1 MCVRA
6 CAYVCVCVHVRA
18 YRLYDTNIVGTNGF
32 EVYMNV
38 IIAETDNGPS
48 KIGTRCLRGIDAV
61 TCNVEKKNT
70 RRITVNPCRG
80 ARIISYRNFSPFSA
94 FVKWLKQSKEPPC
107 NPESLGPESSCL
119 AGRLESGF
127 VSSGT
132 IQQIDKLKKKGGG
145 GVKQASYPDRAV
157 LLAL

>member
-1 MCVRA
+1 
-6 CAYVCVCVHVRA
+6 
-18 YRLYDTNIVGTNGF
+18 
-32 EVYMNV
+32 MNV

-61 TCNVEKKNT
+61 TCNVKK

-94 FVKWLKQSKEPPC
+94 FVKSLKQSEEPPC

-132 IQQIDKLKKKGGG
+132 IQQIDKLKKEEGVRNRQAIQIELFYWRCESGNAFWTSGAVCAGGSVWQDDTEMRPG
-145 GVKQASYPDRAV
+145 RGVATI
-157 LLAL
+157 

>member
-1 MCVRA
+1 MW
-6 CAYVCVCVHVRA
+6 
-18 YRLYDTNIVGTNGF
+18 
-32 EVYMNV
+32 
-38 IIAETDNGPS
+38 
-48 KIGTRCLRGIDAV
+48 
-61 TCNVEKKNT
+61 KKNT

-94 FVKWLKQSKEPPC
+94 FVKSLKQSEEPPC

-132 IQQIDKLKKKGGG
+132 IQQIDKLKKKKEEGVQNRQAIRIELFYWRCESGNAFWTSGAVCAGGLRQRVAG
-145 GVKQASYPDRAV
+145 RHGDASRPRRGNHLIAV
-157 LLAL
+157 TNSGSCRRLLRLSAL